1 MLWHD
6 FKLGRFI
13 DNNQSDEFVNHYIKC
28 LNDKYQLTLPVSM
41 DAEELNAKWESVL
54 ARFRADFSMS
64 LQSSVSKMAFFIGKI
79 IQFKLNWILTARL
92 SMDDIAKMKR
102 LH

>member
-1 MLWHD
+1 MISE
-6 FKLGRFI
+6 LGRFI

-54 ARFRADFSMS
+54 ARFRADFSDS
-64 LQSSVSKMAFFIGKI
+64 F
-79 IQFKLNWILTARL
+79 
-92 SMDDIAKMKR
+92 AKQCLKNGF
-102 LH
+102 LYW